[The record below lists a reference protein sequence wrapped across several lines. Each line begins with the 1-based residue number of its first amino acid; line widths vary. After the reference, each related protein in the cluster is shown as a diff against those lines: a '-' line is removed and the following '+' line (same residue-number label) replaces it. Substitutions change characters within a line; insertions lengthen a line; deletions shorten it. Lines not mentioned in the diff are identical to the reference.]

1 MPTVIRTRR
10 PPMPRPVARQPRRAP
25 FAVRAV
31 SRTFARA
38 SAWDRRLVGDAAP
51 SSTMRG

>member
-1 MPTVIRTRR
+1 MPTVTRTRR
-10 PPMPRPVARQPRRAP
+10 PTIPRPVARQPRRAP

-38 SAWDRRLVGDAAP
+38 SAWDRRLVGDAPP
-51 SSTMRG
+51 SSILRG